1 MVTTSHQPERRDS
14 PLHLTEPFGSE
25 RFVTLIAA
33 VVSLDERRIDYV
45 NAGHPSGLLVAGA
58 GGLTALSSTGPLV
71 SSALRG
77 CTWEQRCVP
86 FEAGDLLLLYTD
98 GVSDALGG
106 DDDAIAQLVQQHTNA
121 NESLLDSILAHAR
134 EQLGGRP
141 QPDDLTLLSVRR

>member
-1 MVTTSHQPERRDS
+1 MVQRLWRNMEA
-14 PLHLTEPFGSE
+14 FGSE

-45 NAGHPSGLLVAGA
+45 NAGHPAGLLVAA
-58 GGLTALSSTGPLV
+58 GGMTSLSSTGPLV
-71 SSALRG
+71 SSALPD

-86 FEAGDLLLLYTD
+86 FDAGDLLLLYTD
-98 GVSDALGG
+98 GVSEALGG
-106 DDDAIAQLVQQHTNA
+106 DDDAIARLIQQHADA

-134 EQLGGRP
+134 EQLGGRA